1 MSDSLCSSDKNLRFE
16 TVPSH
21 RALRRGLGDG
31 YNLLLPFYGQR
42 PEGYRAE
49 VHFVNVSL
57 LQGNLQFGM
66 AIGFV
71 ATLAFASVLNRFG
84 DFMFRKGVARPFFV
98 GRYRLH
104 HRRFLFVFLPT
115 GYAILSLMVLA
126 GYVEIVWSDF
136 WTGIVSTLVIAAS
149 CLLLD
154 LGIDYAEEG
163 RGWGFIHHELIYLAV
178 PAFAF
183 SDFLRL
189 VV

>member
-1 MSDSLCSSDKNLRFE
+1 MNI
-16 TVPSH
+16 
-21 RALRRGLGDG
+21 
-31 YNLLLPFYGQR
+31 
-42 PEGYRAE
+42 
-49 VHFVNVSL
+49 SL
-57 LQGNLQFGM
+57 LEGNLQFGM

-71 ATLAFASVLNRFG
+71 ATLAIAAVLNRFG
-84 DFMFRKGVARPFFV
+84 DAMFRRGVARPFFV

-115 GYAILSLMVLA
+115 GYAILSLLILV
-126 GYVEIVWSDF
+126 GYVEIIWSDF
-136 WTGIVSTLVIAAS
+136 WTGIVSTLIIAAS

-154 LGIDYAEEG
+154 LGIDYAKAG
-163 RGWGFIHHELIYLAV
+163 GGWRYIHHELIYLAV